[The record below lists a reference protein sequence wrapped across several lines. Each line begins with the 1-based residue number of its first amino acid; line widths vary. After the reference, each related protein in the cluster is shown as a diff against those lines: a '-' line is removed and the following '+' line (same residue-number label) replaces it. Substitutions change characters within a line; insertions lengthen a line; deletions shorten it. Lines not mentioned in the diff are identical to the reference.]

1 MIKQKYSL
9 VLSLILV
16 ILFSSLS
23 AYAQNKQAK
32 IGMQTDK
39 KMEMN
44 SGPMDA
50 MNTYLIKFPHSAE
63 NCLATLDKI
72 SKDSPELLN
81 KIEWGCKSGDHTGY
95 MIVDSKNEVSALQM
109 IPSSLRSEA
118 KAEKLDKFTMA
129 EIKALHQNH

>member
-1 MIKQKYSL
+1 MKKQKFTL

-23 AYAQNKQAK
+23 VYAQNKPAK
-32 IGMQTDK
+32 IGIQTDK

-44 SGPMDA
+44 SSPMEA
-50 MNTYLIKFPHSAE
+50 MNTYLIKFPHTAE
-63 NCLATLDKI
+63 NCIATLDKI

-95 MIVDSKNEVSALQM
+95 MIVDSKNEVAALQM
-109 IPSSLRSEA
+109 VPSLVRSDA
-118 KAEKLDKFTMA
+118 KVEKLDKFTMA
-129 EIKALHQNH
+129 EIKSLHQNH